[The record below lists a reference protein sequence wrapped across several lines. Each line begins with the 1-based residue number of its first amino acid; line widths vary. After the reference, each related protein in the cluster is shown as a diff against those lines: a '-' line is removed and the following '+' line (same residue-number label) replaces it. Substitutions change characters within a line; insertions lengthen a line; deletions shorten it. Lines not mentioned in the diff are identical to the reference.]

1 MNSVPQI
8 SVSSTRVQRKCV
20 GGGGG
25 DGHFFSPRKAFW
37 RKRHFNCPLKS
48 KQRRA
53 FRGLLGRNRGVGES
67 TREGRRSFE
76 ERLADGYSDQKDSE
90 LLFPEESCSREL
102 T

>member
-25 DGHFFSPRKAFW
+25 DGHFFSLRKAFW

-53 FRGLLGRNRGVGES
+53 FRGLRWAGTEGWESPQEKGEDPLRKDLQMVTV
-67 TREGRRSFE
+67 TRKTQSYCF
-76 ERLADGYSDQKDSE
+76 LKN
-90 LLFPEESCSREL
+90 LVLES
-102 T
+102 